1 MMGSVVW
8 MLQLIEVDAKIWQ
21 TFCEHFGNNLGIRQ
35 NCSISFRYMGKTFQ
49 FNICVCFFFSQDF
62 MDILH
67 REDLKK
73 DLIISVSEHMNEIP
87 YVQDFEEGAHNY
99 SGTKFQ

>member
-8 MLQLIEVDAKIWQ
+8 MLELIEVDAKIWQ

-35 NCSISFRYMGKTFQ
+35 LFYLIYIYGQNLSVKYL
-49 FNICVCFFFSQDF
+49 CVFFFSQDF

-67 REDLKK
+67 REYLKQ
-73 DLIISVSEHMNEIP
+73 DLIISVSENMNEIP
-87 YVQDFEEGAHNY
+87 YVQDFEEGTIY
-99 SGTKFQ
+99 IY

>member
-8 MLQLIEVDAKIWQ
+8 MLELIEVDAKIWQ

-49 FNICVCFFFSQDF
+49 LNICVCVFF
-62 MDILH
+62 L
-67 REDLKK
+67 
-73 DLIISVSEHMNEIP
+73 
-87 YVQDFEEGAHNY
+87 
-99 SGTKFQ
+99 SGFHGHFTQGRPEKGFDYFCQ